1 MNKPTFPVSIVVF
14 LSVLILIFFV
24 VVGGIVY
31 FVYNP
36 SDASIP
42 GRVVKKYIDRK
53 VDTIGHSIY
62 LYLLQDPDKDKD
74 GLTDIA
80 EKEIYKTDPEKFNSN
95 GTGVGDGEY
104 IYDIYKKAFETD
116 NENLISGFRD
126 NINTY
131 KTLHSV
137 SASTDQL
144 LGTGSLDDAFTYR
157 SLQTYNPYVGMS
169 DDMIQV
175 VKEALDLRLKKGD
188 YQKSVDI
195 LQSAISNN
203 PDSTI
208 LKYHL
213 GLTYHG
219 MKQYDQALS
228 IYKEIVNDPTVK
240 SPLLYSDIAR
250 ANLALSND
258 AEFIRYME
266 LSIKEFPED
275 LNQYLTLAS
284 YYQDKNQLDEAE
296 NVINEG
302 LKIEPRYASFYNAL
316 AIIAVFRNDTKTE
329 FDLYK
334 KALLYD
340 FRYAPSH
347 LNLSII
353 YDQKYYDP
361 KSALTEAKIAM
372 ELDPNARH
380 ISRVIG
386 LYNELGLYAKSKAL
400 ETELLKMPSIDGRSY
415 NDLGLMYMDREDYK
429 QAEKYFRKAIALE
442 PRLSNAYNNLGIVLD
457 STGRQDESADS
468 YKKAIEINPNY
479 ANAYNNLGIY
489 YTNTGQYQK
498 AQATLEKA
506 IQLDPNTYRQY
517 QNLGAL
523 YRLMNNREKMIFYY
537 KKAVALG
544 SKDPAILDF
553 LKTVNQ

>member
-1 MNKPTFPVSIVVF
+1 MNKPAFPTSVIVFQSILTAMF
-14 LSVLILIFFV
+14 LF

-36 SDASIP
+36 STASIP
-42 GRVVKKYIDRK
+42 GRLVKKYIDRK

-62 LYLLQDPDKDKD
+62 LYILQDPDKDKD

-95 GTGVGDGEY
+95 RTEVGDGEY
-104 IYDIYKKAFETD
+104 VYGIYRKAFETD
-116 NENLISGFRD
+116 NENLISGFRE
-126 NINTY
+126 NINMY
-131 KTLHSV
+131 RALHSI
-137 SASTDQL
+137 STSTDQF

-169 DDMIQV
+169 DDVVQI

-188 YQKSVDI
+188 YQKSVEL
-195 LQSAISNN
+195 LQGEISKN
-203 PDSTI
+203 PDSAI
-208 LKYHL
+208 LKYHS

-228 IYKEIVNDPTVK
+228 IYKSIENDPIVK
-240 SPLLYSDIAR
+240 SPLLYSDIAK
-250 ANLALSND
+250 
-258 AEFIRYME
+258 AEFALGNDTDFIHYME

-275 LNQYLTLAS
+275 LNQYLTLSS
-284 YYQDKNQLDEAE
+284 YYQDKNQLDKAEAVL
-296 NVINEG
+296 NDG

-334 KALLYD
+334 KALSYD

-353 YDQKYYDP
+353 YDQKYNDP
-361 KSALTEAKIAM
+361 KTALIEAKISM
-372 ELDPNARH
+372 ELDRNARH
-380 ISRVIG
+380 ISRVIDV
-386 LYNELGLYAKSKAL
+386 YNELGQYAKSNAL
-400 ETELLKMPSIDGRSY
+400 ETELLKMPDIDGKSY
-415 NDLGLMYMDREDYK
+415 NDLGLMYMDRKDYK
-429 QAEKYFRKAIALE
+429 QAEIYLRKAIALE
-442 PRLSNAYNNLGIVLD
+442 PRLSNAYNSLGIVLA
-457 STGRQDESADS
+457 STGREDESAVN

-479 ANAYNNLGIY
+479 ANAYNNIGIY
-489 YTNTGQYQK
+489 YTNTQQYQE
-498 AQATLEKA
+498 AQNALEKA

-523 YRLMNNREKMIFYY
+523 YRLMNNREKMIYYY
-537 KKAVALG
+537 KKAVELG
-544 SKDPAILDF
+544 SKDPAILDY
-553 LKTVNQ
+553 LKTI